1 MKEGV
6 KKSISLI
13 LVLTLL
19 VQLLPV
25 VAFGVGDETND
36 LDISTD
42 SETVSMKDDDAEI
55 VGEEDALREESVKHF
70 RLRDGAYMLVEYETA
85 VHYQTA
91 DGSWEEIDNTL
102 QKTGQQYVAQAG
114 DMTRKFAA
122 SLDSGFLFE
131 TAYQGQSV
139 SMSLARRS
147 SRDVV
152 AVAPDVPAAEETAA
166 PEETAVPETA
176 DQPQEA
182 EQAEADLQRAPAEAA
197 AETDAPQ
204 QETAE
209 ELPLLDDA
217 AYTLVTSTA
226 AARMENPGAK
236 MRTFSK
242 LAEKD
247 KIQPQKIRSS
257 VAFDNVMDGVSLL
270 YQNYGYNVKES
281 IIIEKPQEQY
291 AYSFVLNLQGLTPTL
306 EADGSVLLRGADGEP
321 VYEIPAPYLADA
333 DGATSL
339 EDAAYKLERISGGYL
354 LTVEADPEWMNAPER
369 AYPVT
374 LDPTILLHNKGNVLT
389 TFIRSAWPGSVAP
402 NSADQFVGYRA
413 NEGYDACNIYVQ
425 FANLPEIP
433 QNCVPISAQLAMYN
447 AGFFTSDGVGC
458 AAPDGSLTVEAHE
471 WPAAVSDVSGLTWY
485 LVHFGSTPVNEETI
499 DYQKLSKET
508 LGEYVTW
515 DITRTVMQWYQKQN
529 EGDTSGGRGVLL
541 EGIDG
546 RENYRVANLIGSG
559 YHDYSPYF
567 AVYYRN
573 PVGLESYYTYQ
584 EASAGKAGDLSIH
597 NFTNQFTLDRA
608 DVSLSLEPA
617 SYALRH
623 IYNSATSGIEFSNNE
638 AGGIH
643 TCDYTSMQV
652 GVGWKLSA
660 QQTVVECKVGDETYL
675 VYNDEDGTEHY
686 FSETATNT
694 YEDEDGLSLK
704 IVKSTSGGNTIYT
717 MTDMDKYHTWVFHN
731 GYLISVTDNNSNTIY
746 FAYNAAYS
754 SGGSAWKP
762 VKGSASNRLVQ
773 IVMDINS
780 GNNEKS
786 RTLQTVANLTYSGDR
801 LSSVTDYAG
810 RSTNYSYDSGG
821 HLTQVTYA
829 DGTSVSYAYNG
840 SGGRL
845 STLYDAESQYGLD
858 ITYTYNLG
866 VVSTFRVQEF
876 ANTSGAKQTGSAFHA
891 YRNGIHQTS
900 YRFYG
905 PDHTRDTADDTVKTC
920 VLDHFGKTICT
931 YDSNTDYSEIIG
943 ASAANYTDNSGTSKT
958 NNRLTG
964 AAAMGISSFNMLSN
978 SGLET
983 CTGNAADN
991 WAQLSFSTS
1000 ASAGTQSGNKARLG
1014 KASIKTTAR
1023 GSGMYQEA
1031 TLQAG
1036 TTYTFS
1042 GYVNTC
1048 DMTAFDSNGSVY
1060 LAALTADQITD
1071 LSQACASPWKS
1082 EQVNYKTDASIN
1094 RGWEKI
1100 SVTFT
1105 PETSGT
1111 YYMAFLQD
1119 RADGTAC
1126 CDDLLLEESEAASEI
1141 NLVQNGRFAWLVNG
1155 KPEGWVPNSYTIS
1168 DEHPF
1173 GQSLS
1178 KSMRVSNTMN
1188 GYARTHQV
1196 IPLNLLADEATFL
1209 LSGWGKANSV
1219 GGTARK
1225 HEDGDERYFGLVA
1238 EIAYTDGTTENQ
1250 YVSFN
1255 GDYADWQFA
1264 SGVIVPGKRDER
1276 VKEITVRCA
1285 YDYNANDAYFTNI
1298 SLVLEPAETYS
1309 YDSKGNPI
1317 AATDGS
1323 AKTASEFFADSQR
1336 LKSYTTPGGAKHTL
1350 GYDASNNL
1358 QEDTLAGLTNYTYHN
1373 TSGSPTTSMTRKG
1386 YSGDYLKSQNVYDIT
1401 GRFRT
1406 LAIDAN
1412 GVQTGYTY
1420 DDTTLQL
1427 TSVHS
1432 AGGATQTYTYQSGR
1446 DRVSQ
1451 TAIDQTAALTYR
1463 YDRAQLTDL
1472 IRKAFPQAADA
1483 DGQNVNPFWQHYL
1496 LGYDAFGNMTRVQVC
1511 ASSAERDGY
1520 TAPVTLASY
1529 TYEGNVNNG
1538 RLAKMTYGNGDSV
1551 SYTYDAFD
1559 RQRTAGYN
1567 DGTTYH
1573 YDYSGDNDL
1582 ARQYVT
1588 DGSGAVTEQYSYQYD
1603 SLGRLIHSR
1612 QLTGGGTLVQLTQH
1626 MYDNAN
1632 RLTSQSWQFGGD
1644 TFRQSYTYTGQ
1655 NSDGKQVDGTISAI
1669 TTTIPGQS
1677 VITSTYGYNDLRQL
1691 TSKGVTVP
1699 DQNGKQT
1706 KVYDR
1711 SYTYDRIAEDDGC
1724 NWMGTR
1730 LASTGYT
1737 FGSSS
1742 RSFTY
1747 TYDAAGNIS
1756 RIVTAGT
1763 NVPKAAQSKEYG
1775 YDAQGQLVSEKNS
1788 SKTTF
1793 LYAYDTAGNIRSITK
1808 DGTVTKSFGYT
1819 NPSWPDLLTSVT
1831 ANGTTKDVL
1840 YEGQSQT
1847 SDLPSSGNPITY
1859 YNGKDYTFTWT
1870 KGRQLASATVDG
1882 KQVSYTYDMSGV
1894 RSGKQVYTTSN
1905 QRTTTYTY
1913 TTLSGKV
1920 MRQQWETRNSDDTVY
1935 QAMQSL
1941 EFVYDD
1947 GNQPFAMIYKHGQ
1960 TTELYYYVLN
1970 AQGDVIALL
1979 NANGALVASYNY
1991 GAWGN
1996 YSVHG
2001 ADGKKT
2007 TDATFIGHI
2016 NPLRYRGYYYDRE
2029 TRLYYLQSRYYDFAN
2044 CRFINADT
2052 YLSTGQGILGH
2063 NMFTY
2068 CGNNP
2073 VNYCDSS
2080 GRFFF
2085 TLLGAV
2091 IGAAVGYID
2100 AYIAGEDPIK
2110 GAIAGG
2116 VSGAIAGAGVDIGAA
2131 ITIFSGGAAIGWG
2144 AAVAIGL
2151 GAFGGFVG
2159 AGISNDWKF
2168 KKDGESLALQ
2178 YMGATLIGGMAN
2190 AISFGLGPINGEI
2203 AKGTVSQ
2210 IVRSIGYEGMKDF
2223 TYNLVTGGIISLFS
2237 TFTNRIIS
2245 TMLSTPVEPSL
2256 PVISIS

>member
-70 RLRDGAYMLVEYETA
+70 RLRDGGYMLVEYETA

-152 AVAPDVPAAEETAA
+152 AVAPDVPAAEETVA

-176 DQPQEA
+176 GQPQEA
-182 EQAEADLQRAPAEAA
+182 EQAEADLPRAPAEAA

-389 TFIRSAWPGSVAP
+389 TYVRYAAPNSVAP
-402 NSADQFVGYRA
+402 NAADQYCGYIEDRSY
-413 NEGYDACNIYVQ
+413 GSCDIYMKL
-425 FANLPEIP
+425 NLPEIP
-433 QNCVPISAQLAMYN
+433 NGCVPLQAKIALYH
-447 AGFFTSDGVGC
+447 AGFFASNHFGG
-458 AAPDGSLTVEAHE
+458 AAPDGNLTVEAHICDGT
-471 WPAAVSDVSGLTWY
+471 VSNVSSLTWNDVY
-485 LVHFGSTPVNEETI
+485 AGALSFDRTI
-499 DYQKLSKET
+499 LDYQKVSKGT
-508 LGEYVTW
+508 LGEYITW
-515 DITRTVMQWYQKQN
+515 DISRAIVERSVTGSETI
-529 EGDTSGGRGVLL
+529 GLIL
-541 EGIDG
+541 ETMDCI
-546 RENYRVANLIGSG
+546 ENYRVANLIGSG
-559 YHDYSPYF
+559 YHDHSPYF

-686 FSETATNT
+686 FRKTATNT

-754 SGGSAWKP
+754 SVGSAWKP

-780 GNNEKS
+780 GSNDNP

-905 PDHTRDTADDTVKTC
+905 PDHTRDTADDTVMTC

-943 ASAANYTDNSGTSKT
+943 ASAASYTDNSGTSKT

-1000 ASAGTQSGNKARLG
+1000 ASAGTQSGNQARLG
-1014 KASIKTTAR
+1014 NASIKTTAR

-1031 TLQAG
+1031 ALQAG

-1060 LAALTADQITD
+1060 LAALTADQIAD

-1119 RADGTAC
+1119 RADGTAY

-1196 IPLNLLADEATFL
+1196 IPLNLPADEATFL

-1285 YDYNANDAYFTNI
+1285 YDYNANDAYFSNI

-1336 LKSYTTPGGAKHTL
+1336 LKSYTTPSGAKHTL

-1373 TSGSPTTSMTRKG
+1373 DSGSATTSMTREG
-1386 YSGDYLKSQNVYDIT
+1386 YSGDYLKSQNVYDST

-1483 DGQNVNPFWQHYL
+1483 SGNNVNPFWQHYL

-1511 ASSAERDGY
+1511 ASSTEREGY

-1538 RLAKMTYGNGDSV
+1538 RLATMAYGNGDSV

-1559 RQRTAGYN
+1559 RQRTAAYN

-1612 QLTGGGTLVQLTQH
+1612 QSTGGGTLVQLTQH

-1669 TTTIPGQS
+1669 TTTIPDQLA
-1677 VITSTYGYNDLRQL
+1677 ITSKYEYNDLRQL
-1691 TSKGVTVP
+1691 EKKTVTVP
-1699 DQNGKQT
+1699 DQNGTQT

-1711 SYTYDRIAEDDGC
+1711 TYTYAVIAEDDGC

-1737 FGSSS
+1737 FALNQPVKQS
-1742 RSFTY
+1742 RSFMY
-1747 TYDAAGNIS
+1747 TYDKAGNITK
-1756 RIVTAGT
+1756 IVTAGT
-1763 NVPKAAQSKEYG
+1763 SVPKAAASKEYG
-1775 YDAQGQLVSEKNS
+1775 YDAQGQLVSEKNGS
-1788 SKTTF
+1788 GTTF
-1793 LYAYDTAGNIRSITK
+1793 GYAYDTAGNIRSITK

-1894 RSGKQVYTTSN
+1894 RTSKTVN
-1905 QRTTTYTY
+1905 GTTYNY

-1920 MRQQWETRNSDDTVY
+1920 MRQTWGNK
-1935 QAMQSL
+1935 SL

-1979 NANGALVASYNY
+1979 NANGTLAASYNY

-2052 YLSTGQGILGH
+2052 YLSTGQGMLGH

-2085 TLLGAV
+2085 TLLGAM
-2091 IGAAVGYID
+2091 IGAAAGYID
-2100 AYIAGEDPIK
+2100 AFIAGEDPIK

-2210 IVRSIGYEGMKDF
+2210 IVWSIGYEGMKDF
-2223 TYNLVTGGIISLFS
+2223 TYNLVTGGIISWFS

>member
-166 PEETAVPETA
+166 PEETAVPET
-176 DQPQEA
+176 DGQPQEA
-182 EQAEADLQRAPAEAA
+182 EQTEADQTQEPAEAA

-339 EDAAYKLERISGGYL
+339 EDAAYKLERVSGGYL

-546 RENYRVANLIGSG
+546 HENYRVANLIGSG
-559 YHDYSPYF
+559 YHDHSPYF

-686 FSETATNT
+686 FRKTATNT

-717 MTDMDKYHTWVFHN
+717 MTDMDKYRTWVFHN
-731 GYLISVTDNNSNTIY
+731 GYLISITDNNSNTIY
-746 FAYNAAYS
+746 FAYNAAYGS
-754 SGGSAWKP
+754 GSAWKP
-762 VKGSASNRLVQ
+762 VKDASTNRLVQ
-773 IVMDINS
+773 IVMAIHDGAS
-780 GNNEKS
+780 
-786 RTLQTVANLTYSGDR
+786 QTVANLTYSGDR

-810 RSTNYSYDSGG
+810 RTTSYTYDSAG

-829 DGTSVSYAYNG
+829 DGTCAYYQYDPANG
-840 SGGRL
+840 TMI
-845 STLYDAESQYGLD
+845 TLYDGEAQYGLE
-858 ITYTYNLG
+858 ISYIFNFG
-866 VVSTFRVQEF
+866 VRSTFRVREF
-876 ANTSGAKQTGSAFHA
+876 TAGSAPADGQRQYGSAFHA
-891 YRNGIHQTS
+891 YRDGVRQTS

-905 PDHTRDTADDTVKTC
+905 PDHTRDTADDTITSYI
-920 VLDHFGKTICT
+920 LDYTGKTICAF
-931 YDSNTDYSEIIG
+931 DSNTDRSELLG
-943 ASAANYTDNSGTSKT
+943 VSAANYTSNNGTSKT

-964 AAAMGISSFNMLSN
+964 AAAMGTSSPNLLSN

-983 CTGNAADN
+983 CTGSAADG
-991 WAQLSFSTS
+991 WAQLPFSTS
-1000 ASAGTQSGNKARLG
+1000 ASAGIQSGNQTHLG
-1014 KASIKTTAR
+1014 SASIQTTAP
-1023 GSGMYQEA
+1023 GSGMYHEA
-1031 TLQAG
+1031 ALQAG
-1036 TTYTFS
+1036 TTYTSS

-1048 DMTAFDSNGSVY
+1048 DMTAFDSGGSVY
-1060 LAALTADQITD
+1060 LAALTADQIAD
-1071 LSQACASPWKS
+1071 LSQASRSPWKS
-1082 EQVNYKTDASIN
+1082 ERVNYQTDASVS
-1094 RGWEKI
+1094 RGWEKV

-1119 RADGTAC
+1119 KADGTAY
-1126 CDDLLLEESEAASEI
+1126 CDDLLLEKGEAASEI
-1141 NLVQNGRFAWLVNG
+1141 NLVQNGRFSQLVNG
-1155 KPEGWVPNSYTIS
+1155 KPDFWTANKYTITN
-1168 DEHPF
+1168 EHPT
-1173 GQSLS
+1173 GQPNS
-1178 KSMRVSNTMN
+1178 KSMHIGSTMN

-1196 IPLNLLADEATFL
+1196 IPLNLPADEATFL
-1209 LSGWGKANSV
+1209 LSGWGKATSV

-1225 HEDGDERYFGLVA
+1225 HVHGYERYFGLVA

-1255 GDYADWQFA
+1255 GDYAGWQFA
-1264 SGVIVPGKRDER
+1264 SGVIVPGKRDEWAKR
-1276 VKEITVRCA
+1276 SRCA
-1285 YDYNANDAYFTNI
+1285 APMT
-1298 SLVLEPAETYS
+1298 
-1309 YDSKGNPI
+1309 
-1317 AATDGS
+1317 
-1323 AKTASEFFADSQR
+1323 
-1336 LKSYTTPGGAKHTL
+1336 TTPTKHISRTS
-1350 GYDASNNL
+1350 ASCSNRRR
-1358 QEDTLAGLTNYTYHN
+1358 
-1373 TSGSPTTSMTRKG
+1373 PT
-1386 YSGDYLKSQNVYDIT
+1386 
-1401 GRFRT
+1401 
-1406 LAIDAN
+1406 A
-1412 GVQTGYTY
+1412 
-1420 DDTTLQL
+1420 TT
-1427 TSVHS
+1427 
-1432 AGGATQTYTYQSGR
+1432 ARATPSR
-1446 DRVSQ
+1446 RR
-1451 TAIDQTAALTYR
+1451 TAAPKR
-1463 YDRAQLTDL
+1463 RASTS
-1472 IRKAFPQAADA
+1472 RTP
-1483 DGQNVNPFWQHYL
+1483 
-1496 LGYDAFGNMTRVQVC
+1496 
-1511 ASSAERDGY
+1511 
-1520 TAPVTLASY
+1520 
-1529 TYEGNVNNG
+1529 
-1538 RLAKMTYGNGDSV
+1538 SV
-1551 SYTYDAFD
+1551 S
-1559 RQRTAGYN
+1559 R
-1567 DGTTYH
+1567 
-1573 YDYSGDNDL
+1573 
-1582 ARQYVT
+1582 
-1588 DGSGAVTEQYSYQYD
+1588 
-1603 SLGRLIHSR
+1603 
-1612 QLTGGGTLVQLTQH
+1612 
-1626 MYDNAN
+1626 
-1632 RLTSQSWQFGGD
+1632 
-1644 TFRQSYTYTGQ
+1644 
-1655 NSDGKQVDGTISAI
+1655 AI
-1669 TTTIPGQS
+1669 P
-1677 VITSTYGYNDLRQL
+1677 R
-1691 TSKGVTVP
+1691 P
-1699 DQNGKQT
+1699 
-1706 KVYDR
+1706 
-1711 SYTYDRIAEDDGC
+1711 
-1724 NWMGTR
+1724 
-1730 LASTGYT
+1730 
-1737 FGSSS
+1737 
-1742 RSFTY
+1742 
-1747 TYDAAGNIS
+1747 
-1756 RIVTAGT
+1756 
-1763 NVPKAAQSKEYG
+1763 AAQS
-1775 YDAQGQLVSEKNS
+1775 
-1788 SKTTF
+1788 T
-1793 LYAYDTAGNIRSITK
+1793 RC
-1808 DGTVTKSFGYT
+1808 
-1819 NPSWPDLLTSVT
+1819 
-1831 ANGTTKDVL
+1831 GTT
-1840 YEGQSQT
+1840 Q
-1847 SDLPSSGNPITY
+1847 
-1859 YNGKDYTFTWT
+1859 
-1870 KGRQLASATVDG
+1870 AT
-1882 KQVSYTYDMSGV
+1882 T
-1894 RSGKQVYTTSN
+1894 
-1905 QRTTTYTY
+1905 
-1913 TTLSGKV
+1913 
-1920 MRQQWETRNSDDTVY
+1920 
-1935 QAMQSL
+1935 
-1941 EFVYDD
+1941 
-1947 GNQPFAMIYKHGQ
+1947 
-1960 TTELYYYVLN
+1960 
-1970 AQGDVIALL
+1970 
-1979 NANGALVASYNY
+1979 
-1991 GAWGN
+1991 
-1996 YSVHG
+1996 
-2001 ADGKKT
+2001 
-2007 TDATFIGHI
+2007 
-2016 NPLRYRGYYYDRE
+2016 
-2029 TRLYYLQSRYYDFAN
+2029 
-2044 CRFINADT
+2044 CR
-2052 YLSTGQGILGH
+2052 
-2063 NMFTY
+2063 
-2068 CGNNP
+2068 
-2073 VNYCDSS
+2073 
-2080 GRFFF
+2080 
-2085 TLLGAV
+2085 
-2091 IGAAVGYID
+2091 
-2100 AYIAGEDPIK
+2100 
-2110 GAIAGG
+2110 
-2116 VSGAIAGAGVDIGAA
+2116 
-2131 ITIFSGGAAIGWG
+2131 
-2144 AAVAIGL
+2144 
-2151 GAFGGFVG
+2151 
-2159 AGISNDWKF
+2159 
-2168 KKDGESLALQ
+2168 
-2178 YMGATLIGGMAN
+2178 
-2190 AISFGLGPINGEI
+2190 
-2203 AKGTVSQ
+2203 
-2210 IVRSIGYEGMKDF
+2210 
-2223 TYNLVTGGIISLFS
+2223 
-2237 TFTNRIIS
+2237 RIRW
-2245 TMLSTPVEPSL
+2245 PA
-2256 PVISIS
+2256 

>member
-70 RLRDGAYMLVEYETA
+70 RLRDGGYMLVEYETA

-182 EQAEADLQRAPAEAA
+182 EQTEADQTQEPAEAA
-197 AETDAPQ
+197 AETDVPQ

-499 DYQKLSKET
+499 DYQKLSKKT

-546 RENYRVANLIGSG
+546 SENYRVANLIGSG

-686 FSETATNT
+686 FSKTATNT

-780 GNNEKS
+780 SSNDNP
-786 RTLQTVANLTYSGDR
+786 RTLQTVANLAYSGDR

-829 DGTSVSYAYNG
+829 DGTSASYEYYSSN
-840 SGGRL
+840 GRL

-905 PDHTRDTADDTVKTC
+905 PDHTRDTADDTVMTC

-943 ASAANYTDNSGTSKT
+943 TSAANYTDNSGTSKT

-1060 LAALTADQITD
+1060 LAALTADQIAD

-1100 SVTFT
+1100 SVTFM

-1168 DEHPF
+1168 DEHPV
-1173 GQSLS
+1173 GQPLS

-1209 LSGWGKANSV
+1209 LSGWGKATSV

-1225 HEDGDERYFGLVA
+1225 HVNGWERYFGLVA

-1264 SGVIVPGKRDER
+1264 SGVIVPGKRDEW

-1285 YDYNANDAYFTNI
+1285 YDYNANEAYFTDI

-1309 YDSKGNPI
+1309 YDSKGNPV

-1323 AKTASEFFADSQR
+1323 AKTASEYFTDSQR

-1350 GYDASNNL
+1350 WYDASNNL

-1373 TSGSPTTSMTRKG
+1373 GSGSPTTSMTRKG
-1386 YSGDYLKSQNVYDIT
+1386 YSGDYLKSQNVYDST
-1401 GRFRT
+1401 RRFRT
-1406 LAIDAN
+1406 QAVDVNGITTGYAYDTGAARLYRTTAAN
-1412 GVQTGYTY
+1412 GTQQDYRYCTG
-1420 DDTTLQL
+1420 
-1427 TSVHS
+1427 S
-1432 AGGATQTYTYQSGR
+1432 
-1446 DRVSQ
+1446 DR
-1451 TAIDQTAALTYR
+1451 TALTYINGVASIR
-1463 YDRAQLTDL
+1463 YTYDRAQLSDL
-1472 IRKAFPQAADA
+1472 IRK
-1483 DGQNVNPFWQHYL
+1483 GYLGSTGFWQHYL

-1511 ASSAERDGY
+1511 ASSAEQTGY
-1520 TAPVTLASY
+1520 TSPVTLASY
-1529 TYEGNVNNG
+1529 SYDGSVNNG
-1538 RLAKMTYGNGDSV
+1538 RLTTMAYGNGDSV

-1559 RQRTAGYN
+1559 RQRTAAYN

-1573 YDYSGDNDL
+1573 YDYSSDNDL
-1582 ARQYVT
+1582 ARQYAT
-1588 DGSGAVTEQYSYQYD
+1588 DGDGKVTEQYSYQYD

-1612 QLTGGGTLVQLTQH
+1612 QSTANGALIQSTQH
-1626 MYDNAN
+1626 MYDAAN
-1632 RLTSQSWQFGGD
+1632 RMTSQSWQFGTGLY
-1644 TFRQSYTYTGQ
+1644 RQQYSYTGVKA
-1655 NSDGKQVDGTISAI
+1655 DGTADSSVDGTISAI
-1669 TTTIPGQS
+1669 TTTIPGQLD
-1677 VITSTYGYNDLRQL
+1677 VTSKYEYNDLRQL
-1691 TSKGVTVP
+1691 EKKTVTVP
-1699 DQNGKQT
+1699 NQNRGT
-1706 KVYDR
+1706 TTVYTR
-1711 SYTYDRIAEDDGC
+1711 GYTYAVIAEDDGC
-1724 NWMGTR
+1724 NRMGTR

-1742 RSFTY
+1742 RGFTY
-1747 TYDAAGNIS
+1747 TYDAAGNIQT
-1756 RIVTAGT
+1756 VTTGGT
-1763 NVPKAAQSKEYG
+1763 NVPAAAASKTYT
-1775 YDAQGQLVSEKNS
+1775 YDAQGQLATETDGSVSCA
-1788 SKTTF
+1788 
-1793 LYAYDTAGNIRSITK
+1793 YAYDTVGNIRSVTT
-1808 DGTVTKSFGYT
+1808 DGAVIKSFGYT

-1831 ANGTTKDVL
+1831 VGGTTKDIL
-1840 YEGQSQT
+1840 YEGQTQT
-1847 SDLPSSGNPITY
+1847 SDVPSSGNPVTY
-1859 YNGKDYTFTWT
+1859 YNGRDYHFDWS
-1870 KGRQLASATVDG
+1870 KGRQLTEAVVGGQTV
-1882 KQVSYTYDMSGV
+1882 KYAYDMAGV
-1894 RSGKQVYTTSN
+1894 RSSKQVGD
-1905 QRTTTYTY
+1905 TTYSY

-1920 MRQQWETRNSDDTVY
+1920 MRQAWGDNN
-1935 QAMQSL
+1935 AL

-1947 GNQPFAMIYKHGQ
+1947 SSQPFAVIYKHGSAA
-1960 TTELYYYVLN
+1960 ELYYYLVN
-1970 AQGDVIALL
+1970 AQGDVAAILDSS
-1979 NANGALVASYNY
+1979 GTMVAFYDY
-1991 GAWGN
+1991 DAWGN
-1996 YSVHG
+1996 CTVYDSSAKVL
-2001 ADGKKT
+2001 
-2007 TDATFIGHI
+2007 TDPTSIANI
-2016 NPLRYRGYYYDRE
+2016 NPLRYRGYYYDAE
-2029 TRLYYLQSRYYDFAN
+2029 TGFYYLQSRYYDPAI

-2052 YLSTGQGILGH
+2052 FATTDANGFLSA
-2063 NMFTY
+2063 NMFAY
-2068 CGNNP
+2068 CENNP
-2073 VNYCDSS
+2073 INNSDPT
-2080 GRFFF
+2080 GKL
-2085 TLLGAV
+2085 LLGAMLA
-2091 IGAAVGYID
+2091 GAAVGVLSEF
-2100 AYIAGEDPIK
+2100 AGNVIC
-2110 GAIAGG
+2110 
-2116 VSGAIAGAGVDIGAA
+2116 
-2131 ITIFSGGAAIGWG
+2131 
-2144 AAVAIGL
+2144 
-2151 GAFGGFVG
+2151 
-2159 AGISNDWKF
+2159 
-2168 KKDGESLALQ
+2168 
-2178 YMGATLIGGMAN
+2178 
-2190 AISFGLGPINGEI
+2190 
-2203 AKGTVSQ
+2203 
-2210 IVRSIGYEGMKDF
+2210 
-2223 TYNLVTGGIISLFS
+2223 NLVTGRPLDENLSTLGDYAAAAFSGALSAIPGGGALLAVADVVGSSVIKVGVDSLMNKGGNSAKECVTNFGMGIGAGSTSAITNLRLEKSVPKTISSIKTEARASGVRGTKGYRSFLS
-2237 TFTNRIIS
+2237 KRQIKVGTRNRI
-2245 TMLSTPVEPSL
+2245 LSGVSGVAIKL
-2256 PVISIS
+2256 LGRLFGR

>member
-70 RLRDGAYMLVEYETA
+70 RLRDGGYMLVEYETA

-102 QKTGQQYVAQAG
+102 QKTGQQYVAKAG

-182 EQAEADLQRAPAEAA
+182 EQTEADQTQEPAEAA
-197 AETDAPQ
+197 AETDVPQ

-499 DYQKLSKET
+499 DYQKLSKKT

-546 RENYRVANLIGSG
+546 SENYRVANLIGSG

-686 FSETATNT
+686 FSKTATNT

-780 GNNEKS
+780 SSNDNP
-786 RTLQTVANLTYSGDR
+786 RTLQTVANLAYSGDR

-829 DGTSVSYAYNG
+829 DGTSASYEYYSSN
-840 SGGRL
+840 GRL

-905 PDHTRDTADDTVKTC
+905 PDHTRDTADDTVMTC

-943 ASAANYTDNSGTSKT
+943 ASAASYTDNSGTSKT

-1000 ASAGTQSGNKARLG
+1000 ASAGTQSGNQARLG
-1014 KASIKTTAR
+1014 NASIKTTAR

-1060 LAALTADQITD
+1060 LAALTADQIAD

-1100 SVTFT
+1100 SVTFM

-1168 DEHPF
+1168 DEHPV
-1173 GQSLS
+1173 GQPLS

-1336 LKSYTTPGGAKHTL
+1336 LKSYTTPSGAKHTL

-1373 TSGSPTTSMTRKG
+1373 DSGSPTTSMTRKG
-1386 YSGDYLKSQNVYDIT
+1386 YSGDYLKSQNVYDST

-1420 DDTTLQL
+1420 DGTTLQL
-1427 TSVHS
+1427 TSVHGS
-1432 AGGATQTYTYQSGR
+1432 GGATQTYTYQSGR

-1483 DGQNVNPFWQHYL
+1483 SGNNVNPFWQHYL
-1496 LGYDAFGNMTRVQVC
+1496 LGYDAFGNMTSAQVC
-1511 ASSAERDGY
+1511 ASSAEREGH

-1538 RLAKMTYGNGDSV
+1538 RLATMTYGNGDSV

-1559 RQRTAGYN
+1559 RQRTAAYN

-1612 QLTGGGTLVQLTQH
+1612 QSTGGGTLVQLTQH

-1669 TTTIPGQS
+1669 TTTIPDQLA
-1677 VITSTYGYNDLRQL
+1677 ITSKYEYNDLRQL
-1691 TSKGVTVP
+1691 EKKTVTVP
-1699 DQNGKQT
+1699 DQNGTQT

-1711 SYTYDRIAEDDGC
+1711 TYTYAVIAEDDGC
-1724 NWMGTR
+1724 NRMGTR

-1742 RSFTY
+1742 RGFTY

-1763 NVPKAAQSKEYG
+1763 SVPKAAASKEYG
-1775 YDAQGQLVSEKNS
+1775 YDAQGQLVSEKNGS
-1788 SKTTF
+1788 GTTF
-1793 LYAYDTAGNIRSITK
+1793 GYAYDTAGNIRSITK

-1947 GNQPFAMIYKHGQ
+1947 GNQPFAMIYNDGS
-1960 TTELYYYVLN
+1960 TSTLYYYVLN

-1979 NANGALVASYNY
+1979 NANGTLAASYNY

-2052 YLSTGQGILGH
+2052 YLSTGQGMLGH

-2116 VSGAIAGAGVDIGAA
+2116 VSGAIAGAGVDIGVIITASTGGIGAGLAA
-2131 ITIFSGGAAIGWG
+2131 AVIIGAA
-2144 AAVAIGL
+2144 
-2151 GAFGGFVG
+2151 GGFVG
-2159 AGISNDWKF
+2159 TGISNDWQF
-2168 KKDGESLALQ
+2168 ERDGESLALQ

-2223 TYNLVTGGIISLFS
+2223 TYNLVTGGIISWFS

>member
-70 RLRDGAYMLVEYETA
+70 RLRDGGYMLVEYETA

-166 PEETAVPETA
+166 PEETVAPETV

-182 EQAEADLQRAPAEAA
+182 EQTEADQTQEPAEAA
-197 AETDAPQ
+197 AETDVPQ

-499 DYQKLSKET
+499 DYQKLSKKT

-546 RENYRVANLIGSG
+546 SENYRVANLIGSG

-686 FSETATNT
+686 FSKTATNT

-780 GNNEKS
+780 SSNDNP
-786 RTLQTVANLTYSGDR
+786 RTLQTVANLAYSGDR

-829 DGTSVSYAYNG
+829 DGTSASYEYYSSN
-840 SGGRL
+840 GRL

-905 PDHTRDTADDTVKTC
+905 PDHTRDTADDTVMTC

-943 ASAANYTDNSGTSKT
+943 TSAANYTDNSGTSKT

-1060 LAALTADQITD
+1060 LAALTADQIAD

-1100 SVTFT
+1100 SVTFM

-1168 DEHPF
+1168 DEHPV
-1173 GQSLS
+1173 GQPLS

-1264 SGVIVPGKRDER
+1264 SGVIVPGKRDKW
-1276 VKEITVRCA
+1276 VQEITVRCA

-1323 AKTASEFFADSQR
+1323 AKTASEYFTDSQR

-1350 GYDASNNL
+1350 WYDASNNL

-1373 TSGSPTTSMTRKG
+1373 GSGSPTTSMTRKG
-1386 YSGDYLKSQNVYDIT
+1386 YSGDYLKSQNVYDST
-1401 GRFRT
+1401 RRFRT
-1406 LAIDAN
+1406 QSTDAN
-1412 GVQTGYTY
+1412 GVTTGYAY
-1420 DDTTLQL
+1420 DTGAARLYRTT
-1427 TSVHS
+1427 
-1432 AGGATQTYTYQSGR
+1432 AANGTQQDYRYCTGS
-1446 DRVSQ
+1446 DR
-1451 TAIDQTAALTYR
+1451 TALTYINGVASIR
-1463 YDRAQLTDL
+1463 YTYDRAQLSDL
-1472 IRKAFPQAADA
+1472 IRK
-1483 DGQNVNPFWQHYL
+1483 GYLGSTGFWQHYL
-1496 LGYDAFGNMTRVQVC
+1496 LNYDAFGNMTRVQVC
-1511 ASSAERDGY
+1511 ASSAEQTGY
-1520 TAPVTLASY
+1520 TSPVTLASY
-1529 TYEGNVNNG
+1529 SYDGSVNNG
-1538 RLAKMTYGNGDSV
+1538 RLTTMTYGNGDSV

-1559 RQRTAGYN
+1559 RQRTAAYN

-1573 YDYSGDNDL
+1573 YDYSSDNDL
-1582 ARQYVT
+1582 TRQYAT
-1588 DGSGAVTEQYSYQYD
+1588 DGDGKVTEQYSYQYD

-1612 QLTGGGTLVQLTQH
+1612 QSTANGALIQSTQH
-1626 MYDNAN
+1626 MYDAAN
-1632 RLTSQSWQFGGD
+1632 RMTSQSWQFGTGLY
-1644 TFRQSYTYTGQ
+1644 RQQYSYTGVKA
-1655 NSDGKQVDGTISAI
+1655 DGTADSSVDGTISAI
-1669 TTTIPGQS
+1669 TTTIPGQLD
-1677 VITSTYGYNDLRQL
+1677 VTSKYEYNDLRQL
-1691 TSKGVTVP
+1691 EKKTVTVP
-1699 DQNGKQT
+1699 NQNRGT
-1706 KVYDR
+1706 TTVYTR
-1711 SYTYDRIAEDDGC
+1711 GYTYSVIAEDKDC
-1724 NWMGTR
+1724 NRVGTR
-1730 LASTGYT
+1730 LASTAYT

-1742 RSFTY
+1742 RSFDY
-1747 TYDAAGNIS
+1747 TYDAAGNIQT
-1756 RIVTAGT
+1756 VTTGGT
-1763 NVPKAAQSKEYG
+1763 NVPAAAASKTYA
-1775 YDAQGQLVSEKNS
+1775 YDAQGQLATETDGSVSCA
-1788 SKTTF
+1788 
-1793 LYAYDTAGNIRSITK
+1793 YAYDTVGNIRSITK

-1840 YEGQSQT
+1840 YEGQTQT
-1847 SDLPSSGNPITY
+1847 SDLPSSGNPVTY

-1894 RSGKQVYTTSN
+1894 RTSKTVN
-1905 QRTTTYTY
+1905 GTTYNY

-1920 MRQQWETRNSDDTVY
+1920 MRQQWDGKT
-1935 QAMQSL
+1935 L

-1947 GNQPFAMIYKHGQ
+1947 GNQPFAMIYNDGS
-1960 TTELYYYVLN
+1960 TSTLYYYVLN

-1979 NANGALVASYNY
+1979 NANGTLAASYNY

-1996 YSVHG
+1996 YSVHDK
-2001 ADGKKT
+2001 DGKKNT
-2007 TDATFIGHI
+2007 SASFIGHI
-2016 NPLRYRGYYYDRE
+2016 NPLRYRGYYYDAE
-2029 TRLYYLQSRYYDFAN
+2029 TGFYYLQSRYYDPAI

-2052 YLSTGQGILGH
+2052 FATTDANGFLSA
-2063 NMFTY
+2063 NMFAY
-2068 CGNNP
+2068 CENNP
-2073 VNYCDSS
+2073 INNSDPT
-2080 GRFFF
+2080 GKL
-2085 TLLGAV
+2085 LLGAMLA
-2091 IGAAVGYID
+2091 GAAVGVLSEF
-2100 AYIAGEDPIK
+2100 AGNVIC
-2110 GAIAGG
+2110 
-2116 VSGAIAGAGVDIGAA
+2116 
-2131 ITIFSGGAAIGWG
+2131 
-2144 AAVAIGL
+2144 
-2151 GAFGGFVG
+2151 
-2159 AGISNDWKF
+2159 
-2168 KKDGESLALQ
+2168 
-2178 YMGATLIGGMAN
+2178 
-2190 AISFGLGPINGEI
+2190 
-2203 AKGTVSQ
+2203 
-2210 IVRSIGYEGMKDF
+2210 
-2223 TYNLVTGGIISLFS
+2223 NLVTGRPLDENLSTLGDYAAAAFSGALSAMPGGGALLAVADVVGSSVIKVGVDSLMNKGGNSAKECVTNFGMGIGAGSTSAITNLRLEKSVPKTISSIKTEARASGVRGTKGYRSFLS
-2237 TFTNRIIS
+2237 KRQIKVGTRNRI
-2245 TMLSTPVEPSL
+2245 LSGVSGVAIKL
-2256 PVISIS
+2256 LGRLFGR

>member
-70 RLRDGAYMLVEYETA
+70 RLRDGGYMLVEYETA

-389 TFIRSAWPGSVAP
+389 TYVRYAAPNSVAP
-402 NSADQFVGYRA
+402 NAADQYCGYIEDRSY
-413 NEGYDACNIYVQ
+413 GSCDIYMKL
-425 FANLPEIP
+425 NLPEIP
-433 QNCVPISAQLAMYN
+433 NGCVPLQAKIALYH
-447 AGFFTSDGVGC
+447 AGFFASNHFGG
-458 AAPDGSLTVEAHE
+458 AAPDGNLTVEAHICDGT
-471 WPAAVSDVSGLTWY
+471 VSNVSSLTWNDVY
-485 LVHFGSTPVNEETI
+485 AGALSFDRTI
-499 DYQKLSKET
+499 LDYQKVSKGT
-508 LGEYVTW
+508 LGEYITW
-515 DITRTVMQWYQKQN
+515 DISRAIVERSVTGSETI
-529 EGDTSGGRGVLL
+529 GLIL
-541 EGIDG
+541 ETMDCI
-546 RENYRVANLIGSG
+546 ENYRVANLIGSG
-559 YHDYSPYF
+559 YHDHSPYF

-597 NFTNQFTLDRA
+597 NFTNQFTLERA

-731 GYLISVTDNNSNTIY
+731 GYLISVTDNNSNTVY

-780 GNNEKS
+780 GSNDNP
-786 RTLQTVANLTYSGDR
+786 RTPQTVANLTYSGDR

-905 PDHTRDTADDTVKTC
+905 PDHTRDTADDTVMTC

-943 ASAANYTDNSGTSKT
+943 ASAASYTDNSGTSKT

-1000 ASAGTQSGNKARLG
+1000 ASAGTQSGNQARLG
-1014 KASIKTTAR
+1014 NASIKTTAR

-1196 IPLNLLADEATFL
+1196 IPLNLPADEATFL

-1238 EIAYTDGTTENQ
+1238 EIAYTDGATENQ

-1264 SGVIVPGKRDER
+1264 SGVIVPGKRDKW
-1276 VKEITVRCA
+1276 VQEITVRCA

-1336 LKSYTTPGGAKHTL
+1336 LKSYTTPSGAKHTL

-1373 TSGSPTTSMTRKG
+1373 DSGSATTSMTREG
-1386 YSGDYLKSQNVYDIT
+1386 YSGDFLKSQNVYDST

-1420 DDTTLQL
+1420 DGTTLQL
-1427 TSVHS
+1427 TSVHGS
-1432 AGGATQTYTYQSGR
+1432 GGATQTYTYQSGR
-1446 DRVSQ
+1446 DCVSQ

-1472 IRKAFPQAADA
+1472 IRKAFPQAADVS
-1483 DGQNVNPFWQHYL
+1483 GNNVNPFWQHYL

-1511 ASSAERDGY
+1511 ASSAEREGY

-1538 RLAKMTYGNGDSV
+1538 RLATMAYGNGDSV

-1559 RQRTAGYN
+1559 RQRIAAYN

-1669 TTTIPGQS
+1669 TTTVPGRS
-1677 VITSTYGYNDLRQL
+1677 AITSEYKYNDLRQL
-1691 TSKGVTVP
+1691 EKKTVTVP
-1699 DQNGKQT
+1699 DQNGTQT

-1711 SYTYDRIAEDDGC
+1711 TYTYAVIAEDDGC
-1724 NWMGTR
+1724 NRMGTR

-1742 RSFTY
+1742 RGFTY
-1747 TYDAAGNIS
+1747 IYDAAGNIS
-1756 RIVTAGT
+1756 RVVTAGT
-1763 NVPKAAQSKEYG
+1763 SVPKAAASKEYG
-1775 YDAQGQLVSEKNS
+1775 YDAQGQLVSEVNGS
-1788 SKTTF
+1788 GTTF
-1793 LYAYDTAGNIRSITK
+1793 GYAYDTAGNIRSITK
-1808 DGTVTKSFGYT
+1808 NGTVTKSFGYT

-1831 ANGTTKDVL
+1831 ANGATKDIL
-1840 YEGQSQT
+1840 YEGQTQT
-1847 SDLPSSGNPITY
+1847 SDLPSSGNPVTY

-1894 RSGKQVYTTSN
+1894 RTSKTVN
-1905 QRTTTYTY
+1905 GTTYNY

-1920 MRQQWETRNSDDTVY
+1920 MRQQWDGKT
-1935 QAMQSL
+1935 L

-1947 GNQPFAMIYKHGQ
+1947 GSQPFAMIYKHGQ

-1979 NANGALVASYNY
+1979 NADGTLAASYNY

-1996 YSVHG
+1996 YSVHDK
-2001 ADGKKT
+2001 DGKKT

-2044 CRFINADT
+2044 CRFINADAYAT
-2052 YLSTGQGILGH
+2052 TNAGSFLSC
-2063 NMFTY
+2063 NMFAY
-2068 CGNNP
+2068 CENNP
-2073 VNYCDSS
+2073 INRVDPD
-2080 GRFFF
+2080 GAFWRE
-2085 TLLGAV
+2085 LGAK
-2091 IGAAVGYID
+2091 ISKTWGEIKSWASNTFGA
-2100 AYIAGEDPIK
+2100 
-2110 GAIAGG
+2110 
-2116 VSGAIAGAGVDIGAA
+2116 
-2131 ITIFSGGAAIGWG
+2131 
-2144 AAVAIGL
+2144 
-2151 GAFGGFVG
+2151 
-2159 AGISNDWKF
+2159 
-2168 KKDGESLALQ
+2168 
-2178 YMGATLIGGMAN
+2178 GATLVQQTKHSETELVSWGLNYFVTAKSGTSSSITLASKGNSSKPFSVYAQGRSDNYMLSSAGFKFN
-2190 AISFGLGPINGEI
+2190 ASGYTGKL
-2203 AKGTVSQ
+2203 
-2210 IVRSIGYEGMKDF
+2210 SIGMNDIGISVSHKDEYQVNSYAIKVDLSQLKVVF
-2223 TYNLVTGGIISLFS
+2223 EVATTVENGVYTDTYYHNCGITGIGLLAAAMFFE
-2237 TFTNRIIS
+2237 TGNVLQ
-2245 TMLSTPVEPSL
+2245 MN
-2256 PVISIS
+2256 

>member
-19 VQLLPV
+19 VQLLPM

-36 LDISTD
+36 LDVSTD

-70 RLRDGAYMLVEYETA
+70 RLQDGGYMLVEYETA

-152 AVAPDVPAAEETAA
+152 AVAPDVPAVEETAA
-166 PEETAVPETA
+166 PEETAASETA
-176 DQPQEA
+176 DQLQEA
-182 EQAEADLQRAPAEAA
+182 EQTEADLQRTPAEAA
-197 AETDAPQ
+197 AETDEPQ

-339 EDAAYKLERISGGYL
+339 EDAAYKLERVSGGYL

-413 NEGYDACNIYVQ
+413 NEGYDACNVYVQ

-515 DITRTVMQWYQKQN
+515 DITRMVMQWYQKQN

-546 RENYRVANLIGSG
+546 HENYRVANLIGSG
-559 YHDYSPYF
+559 YHDHSPYF

-686 FSETATNT
+686 FRKTATNT

-773 IVMDINS
+773 IVMDISSSTNA
-780 GNNEKS
+780 
-786 RTLQTVANLTYSGDR
+786 RTLQTVADLTYSGDR

-905 PDHTRDTADDTVKTC
+905 PDHTRDTADDTVMTC

-931 YDSNTDYSEIIG
+931 YDSSTDYSEIIG
-943 ASAANYTDNSGTSKT
+943 ASAASYTNNSGTSKT

-964 AAAMGISSFNMLSN
+964 AAAMGTVALNLLPN
-978 SGLET
+978 AGLEQ
-983 CTGNAADN
+983 CTNNVSDG
-991 WAQLSFSTS
+991 WVSLPFSQN
-1000 ASAGTQSGNKARLG
+1000 ASAGIIPESRSRIGY
-1014 KASIKTTAR
+1014 ASLKTAAS
-1023 GSGMYQEA
+1023 GSGMYHEVA
-1031 TLQAG
+1031 LQAG

-1042 GYVNTC
+1042 GYVNTR
-1048 DMTAFDSNGSVY
+1048 DITACQSGGGIY
-1060 LAALTADQITD
+1060 LAVLTAAQRGS
-1071 LSQACASPWKS
+1071 LAGVQQSPWKS
-1082 EQVNYKTDASIN
+1082 ELVNYNTVPEVDA
-1094 RGWEKI
+1094 GWEKI

-1105 PETSGT
+1105 PDTSGT
-1111 YYMAFLQD
+1111 YSLAVVQD
-1119 RADGTAC
+1119 LADGVAY
-1126 CDDLLLEESEAASEI
+1126 CDDMQLEAHAAASNA
-1141 NLVQNGRFAWLVNG
+1141 NLVQNGTFASGAPDYWTANRYE
-1155 KPEGWVPNSYTIS
+1155 KS
-1168 DEHPF
+1168 DEHPL
-1173 GQSLS
+1173 GVGMGV
-1178 KSMRVSNTMN
+1178 SMHAKGSSVGGTRTSQVVPINY
-1188 GYARTHQV
+1188 YAG
-1196 IPLNLLADEATFL
+1196 LATFL

-1219 GGTARK
+1219 GGTSPK
-1225 HEDGDERYFGLVA
+1225 PEKDGDRYFGLIA
-1238 EIAYTDGTTENQ
+1238 EIRYANGTTEKQ

-1255 GDYADWQFA
+1255 DDFTDWQYA
-1264 SGVIVPGKRDER
+1264 SGVIIPKQRGLMIKD
-1276 VKEITVRCA
+1276 ITVYCA

-1317 AATDGS
+1317 AATDGN

-1336 LKSYTTPGGAKHTL
+1336 LKSYTTPSGAKHTL
-1350 GYDASNNL
+1350 GYDANNNL
-1358 QEDTLAGLTNYTYHN
+1358 QSDELAGLMNYTYHN
-1373 TSGSPTTSMTRKG
+1373 TSGSATTSMTRKG
-1386 YSGDYLKSQNVYDIT
+1386 YSGDYLKSQNIYDNT
-1401 GRFRT
+1401 GRFR
-1406 LAIDAN
+1406 AASEDAN
-1412 GVQTGYTY
+1412 GVTTEYGYEPSTA
-1420 DDTTLQL
+1420 QL
-1427 TSVHS
+1427 FST
-1432 AGGATQTYTYQSGR
+1432 
-1446 DRVSQ
+1446 
-1451 TAIDQTAALTYR
+1451 TAANGTQQGYR
-1463 YDRAQLTDL
+1463 YYAGSDRTAFTYIGGTASIDYVYTRAQLSDL

-1511 ASSAERDGY
+1511 ASSAEREGY

-1529 TYEGNVNNG
+1529 AYEGNVNNG
-1538 RLAKMTYGNGDSV
+1538 RLSRMTYGNGDYV
-1551 SYTYDAFD
+1551 DYTYDAFD
-1559 RQRTAGYN
+1559 RQRTAAYN

-1573 YDYSGDNDL
+1573 YDYSSDNAL
-1582 ARQYVT
+1582 TRQYAT
-1588 DGSGAVTEQYSYQYD
+1588 DGSGITEQYSYQYD

-1612 QLTGGGTLVQLTQH
+1612 QSTADGSLIQVTQH
-1626 MYDNAN
+1626 MYDDAN
-1632 RLTSQSWQFGGD
+1632 RMTSQTWQFGTGLYH
-1644 TFRQSYTYTGQ
+1644 QQYSYTGVKA
-1655 NSDGKQVDGTISAI
+1655 DGATDGSVDGTISAI
-1669 TTTIPGQS
+1669 TTTIPGQLD
-1677 VITSTYGYNDLRQL
+1677 VTSKYEYNDLRQL
-1691 TSKGVTVP
+1691 EKKTVTVP
-1699 DQNGKQT
+1699 NQNRGT
-1706 KVYDR
+1706 TTVYTR
-1711 SYTYDRIAEDDGC
+1711 GYTYSVIAEDKDC
-1724 NWMGTR
+1724 NRVGTR
-1730 LASTGYT
+1730 LASTAYT

-1742 RSFTY
+1742 RSFDY
-1747 TYDAAGNIS
+1747 TYDAAGNIQT
-1756 RIVTAGT
+1756 VTTGGT
-1763 NVPKAAQSKEYG
+1763 NVPAAAASKTYT
-1775 YDAQGQLVSEKNS
+1775 YDAQGQLATETNGGASRA
-1788 SKTTF
+1788 
-1793 LYAYDTAGNIRSITK
+1793 YAYDTVGNIRSVTT
-1808 DGTVTKSFGYT
+1808 DGAVIKSFGYT

-1831 ANGTTKDVL
+1831 VGGTTKDIL
-1840 YEGQSQT
+1840 YEGQTQT
-1847 SDLPSSGNPITY
+1847 SGIPSSGNPVTY
-1859 YNGKDYTFTWT
+1859 YNGKDYSFTWT
-1870 KGRQLASATVDG
+1870 KGRQLTSATVDG
-1882 KQVSYTYDMSGV
+1882 EQVSYTYDMSGV
-1894 RSGKQVYTTSN
+1894 RSNKQVGD
-1905 QRTTTYTY
+1905 TTYTY

-1920 MRQQWETRNSDDTVY
+1920 MRQTWGDNN
-1935 QAMQSL
+1935 AL

-1947 GNQPFAMIYKHGQ
+1947 GNQPFAVIYKHGQ

-1970 AQGDVIALL
+1970 AQGDVSAILDSSGRLA
-1979 NANGALVASYNY
+1979 ASYDY
-1991 GAWGN
+1991 DAWGN
-1996 YSVHG
+1996 CTVYDSSAKVL
-2001 ADGKKT
+2001 
-2007 TDATFIGHI
+2007 TDPTSIANL
-2016 NPLRYRGYYYDRE
+2016 NPLRYRGYYYDAE
-2029 TRLYYLQSRYYDFAN
+2029 TGFYYLQSRYYDPAI

-2052 YLSTGQGILGH
+2052 FATTDANGFLSA
-2063 NMFTY
+2063 NMFAY
-2068 CGNNP
+2068 CENNP
-2073 VNYCDSS
+2073 IMRVDADGEIWNVIA
-2080 GRFFF
+2080 
-2085 TLLGAV
+2085 GAV
-2091 IGAAVGYID
+2091 IGAGLEVLGQLMTGTKFADINWGSVAMEGALGAVSSLGIPARITSKLGKVAFTAFKD
-2100 AYIAGEDPIK
+2100 VVIPTTVEVRSQIK
-2110 GAIAGG
+2110 TNKR
-2116 VSGAIAGAGVDIGAA
+2116 VNYTKTA
-2131 ITIFSGGAAIGWG
+2131 ITASKASINS
-2144 AAVAIGL
+2144 AVT
-2151 GAFGGFVG
+2151 
-2159 AGISNDWKF
+2159 AGTDRLLKST
-2168 KKDGESLALQ
+2168 SSR
-2178 YMGATLIGGMAN
+2178 MAK
-2190 AISFGLGPINGEI
+2190 AVVHSTRQLFFFTFGL
-2203 AKGTVSQ
+2203 
-2210 IVRSIGYEGMKDF
+2210 
-2223 TYNLVTGGIISLFS
+2223 ISKFW
-2237 TFTNRIIS
+2237 R
-2245 TMLSTPVEPSL
+2245 
-2256 PVISIS
+2256 

>member
-36 LDISTD
+36 LDVSTD

-70 RLRDGAYMLVEYETA
+70 RLRDGGYMLVEYETA

-152 AVAPDVPAAEETAA
+152 AVAPDVPAVEETVA
-166 PEETAVPETA
+166 PEETAASETA
-176 DQPQEA
+176 DQLQEA
-182 EQAEADLQRAPAEAA
+182 EQTEADQTQEPAEAA

-339 EDAAYKLERISGGYL
+339 EDAAYKLERVSGGYL

-389 TFIRSAWPGSVAP
+389 TYVRYAAPNSVAP
-402 NSADQFVGYRA
+402 NAADQYCGYIEDRSY
-413 NEGYDACNIYVQ
+413 GSCDIYMKL
-425 FANLPEIP
+425 NLPEIP
-433 QNCVPISAQLAMYN
+433 NGCVPLQAKIALYH
-447 AGFFTSDGVGC
+447 AGFFASNHFGG
-458 AAPDGSLTVEAHE
+458 AAPDGNLTVEAHICDGT
-471 WPAAVSDVSGLTWY
+471 VSNVSSLTWNDVY
-485 LVHFGSTPVNEETI
+485 AGALSFDRTI
-499 DYQKLSKET
+499 LDYQKVSKGT
-508 LGEYVTW
+508 LGEYITW
-515 DITRTVMQWYQKQN
+515 DISRAIVERSVTGSETI
-529 EGDTSGGRGVLL
+529 GLIL
-541 EGIDG
+541 ETMDCI
-546 RENYRVANLIGSG
+546 ENYRVANLIGSG
-559 YHDYSPYF
+559 YHDHSPYF

-686 FSETATNT
+686 FRKTATNT

-905 PDHTRDTADDTVKTC
+905 PDHTRDTADDTVMTC

-943 ASAANYTDNSGTSKT
+943 TSAANYTDNSGTSKT

-1060 LAALTADQITD
+1060 LAALTADQIAD

-1119 RADGTAC
+1119 RADGTAY

-1196 IPLNLLADEATFL
+1196 IPLNLPADEATFL

-1264 SGVIVPGKRDER
+1264 SGVIVPGKRDKW
-1276 VKEITVRCA
+1276 VQEITVRCA

-1317 AATDGS
+1317 AATDGN
-1323 AKTASEFFADSQR
+1323 AKTSSEFFANSQR

-1350 GYDASNNL
+1350 AYDTRNNL
-1358 QEDTLAGLTNYTYHN
+1358 EQDTLAGLTNYTYHN
-1373 TSGSPTTSMTRKG
+1373 ASGSATTSITSVG
-1386 YSGDYLKSQNVYDIT
+1386 TSGDYLKSYNVYDST

-1406 LAIDAN
+1406 QSTDAN
-1412 GVQTGYTY
+1412 GVTTQYEYEPGAARLFRSTAANGTKQGYHY
-1420 DDTTLQL
+1420 ADN
-1427 TSVHS
+1427 S
-1432 AGGATQTYTYQSGR
+1432 
-1446 DRVSQ
+1446 DRVDFTYIDR
-1451 TAIDQTAALTYR
+1451 TASIDYD

-1483 DGQNVNPFWQHYL
+1483 SGNNVNPFWQHYL

-1511 ASSAERDGY
+1511 ASSTEREGY

-1538 RLAKMTYGNGDSV
+1538 RLATMAYGNGDSV

-1559 RQRTAGYN
+1559 RQRTAAYN

-1612 QLTGGGTLVQLTQH
+1612 QSTGGGTLVQLTQH

-1742 RSFTY
+1742 RGFTY

-1763 NVPKAAQSKEYG
+1763 SVPKAAQSKEYG

-1996 YSVHG
+1996 YSVHDK
-2001 ADGKKT
+2001 DGKKNT
-2007 TDATFIGHI
+2007 STSFIGHI

-2044 CRFINADT
+2044 CRFINADGYAT
-2052 YLSTGQGILGH
+2052 TNVAEFLEC
-2063 NMFTY
+2063 NMFAY
-2068 CGNNP
+2068 CSNNPISFSDEDGKCYYANGVWSHDAWENIGNYKKQPEPKGVGGGGVSVAGGWCVAGSASAALVADDCGN
-2073 VNYCDSS
+2073 SALAITI
-2080 GRFFF
+2080 GFGGG
-2085 TLLGAV
+2085 LGASLTADLG
-2091 IGAAVGYID
+2091 IGNAGTMASQLYYPDASLVWDLQGWGVAVGGTVHGVAAEMTSSTYD
-2100 AYIAGEDPIK
+2100 GYSVSFGEGYEFHGLITYTWVIPIK
-2110 GAIAGG
+2110 GRP
-2116 VSGAIAGAGVDIGAA
+2116 
-2131 ITIFSGGAAIGWG
+2131 T
-2144 AAVAIGL
+2144 
-2151 GAFGGFVG
+2151 
-2159 AGISNDWKF
+2159 
-2168 KKDGESLALQ
+2168 
-2178 YMGATLIGGMAN
+2178 
-2190 AISFGLGPINGEI
+2190 
-2203 AKGTVSQ
+2203 KG
-2210 IVRSIGYEGMKDF
+2210 R
-2223 TYNLVTGGIISLFS
+2223 
-2237 TFTNRIIS
+2237 
-2245 TMLSTPVEPSL
+2245 
-2256 PVISIS
+2256 